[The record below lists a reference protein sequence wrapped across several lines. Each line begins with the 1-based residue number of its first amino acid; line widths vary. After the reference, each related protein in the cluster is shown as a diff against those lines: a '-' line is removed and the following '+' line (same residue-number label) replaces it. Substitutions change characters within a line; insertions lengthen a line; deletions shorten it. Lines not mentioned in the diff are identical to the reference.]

1 MFHLHPALPLDIDA
15 LWSLRTAPVRV
26 IAPNRPPSGAP
37 RRCRL
42 AMPACKRL
50 LAALEDLAREHE
62 IKRLHFSASMNA
74 VPFYQAAGFV
84 ALREEAYAHPSGLML
99 ASMAMEKV
107 LRIK

>member
-26 IAPNRPPSGAP
+26 IAPNRPPSEAP

-50 LAALEDLAREHE
+50 LAALEDLPLEHGNGKG
-62 IKRLHFSASMNA
+62 ITCQLTALS
-74 VPFYQAAGFV
+74 QAAIPPHR
-84 ALREEAYAHPSGLML
+84 AWRHLS
-99 ASMAMEKV
+99 
-107 LRIK
+107 